1 MRNYDQVIIGAGL
14 SGLAAGIRLARFG
27 SKVLILEKHAVPGGL
42 NSYYSRQG
50 RLLETGLHAMTN
62 YAAPGVKHA
71 PLNRLFRQ
79 LKLSR
84 RDFALCEQLRST
96 ILFRN
101 QTSLTFSNDPAR
113 LAGEVARLFPD
124 CAARFQQLIELVRA
138 HDPFQPRPW
147 SSSRARLKEILGDEL
162 LINMLLWP
170 VMIYG
175 NSNEHDMDFDQFVIM
190 FSALY
195 LEGMFRPAGTIKEFL
210 DLLVN
215 HFRELGG
222 ELRLRAPVARFGI
235 EGGRVGKVV
244 LESGE
249 QITAGQVISTAGY
262 PATLGFM
269 GTADPGEVARHQGRM
284 SFVEIINVLPAA
296 ARGELN
302 HADNTIIFFN
312 FDEPFDYRCPDE
324 AVNLNCGVI
333 CFPDNFHDLPK
344 REEMQLRV
352 THPAN
357 YRIWRG
363 YSPAEYLRQKSL
375 WAERSAAKVAEIV
388 GNYRPKVLYQDVF
401 TPVTVER
408 FTGKAAGAI
417 YGSPVKLRDGRTPL
431 RNLFVAGT
439 DQGYLGIVGAM
450 LSGVTMVNQHIF
462 SESQGRR
469 YYQN

>member
-1 MRNYDQVIIGAGL
+1 VSSYDQVIIGGGL

-27 SKVLILEKHAVPGGL
+27 SKVLILEKHAIPGGL
-42 NSYYSRQG
+42 NSYYHRQG

-62 YAAPGVKHA
+62 YASPGVKHA

-79 LKLSR
+79 LSLSR
-84 RDFALCEQLRST
+84 KGFNFCEQLRST
-96 ILFRN
+96 ILFKN
-101 QTSLTFSNDPAR
+101 QTSLTFSNDPTQLVA
-113 LAGEVARLFPD
+113 EVARLFPD
-124 CAARFQQLIELVRA
+124 CAGRFLKLVELVKN

-147 SSSRARLKEILGDEL
+147 SSARERLKEILGDQL
-162 LINMLLWP
+162 LIDMLLWP

-195 LEGMFRPAGTIKEFL
+195 LEGMFRPAGSIKDFL
-210 DLLVN
+210 DLLVS
-215 HFRELGG
+215 HFKELGG
-222 ELRLRAPVARFGI
+222 ELRLRAPVARFGV
-235 EGGRVGKVV
+235 EGDRVVRVV

-249 QITAGQVISTAGY
+249 EISAGQVISTAGY
-262 PATLGFM
+262 PATLNFM
-269 GTADPGEVARHQGRM
+269 GNADPVEMASHHGRM
-284 SFVEIINVLPAA
+284 SFVEIINVLPAS
-296 ARGELN
+296 ARSELR

-324 AVNLNCGVI
+324 AINLNCGVI

-344 REEMQLRV
+344 GDEMQLRV

-357 YRIWRG
+357 YQIWRG
-363 YSPAEYLRQKSL
+363 YSPDEYRRQKSE
-375 WAERSAAKVAEIV
+375 WAARSAAKVAEIV

-401 TPVTVER
+401 TPLTVER
-408 FTGKAAGAI
+408 FTGKADGAI
-417 YGSPVKLRDGRTPL
+417 YGSPVKVRDGRTPL
-431 RNLFVAGT
+431 KNLFVAGT

-462 SESQGRR
+462 SESGE
-469 YYQN
+469 

>member
-1 MRNYDQVIIGAGL
+1 MRHYDQVIIGGGL

-27 SKVLILEKHAVPGGL
+27 SKVLILEKHAIPGGL
-42 NSYYSRQG
+42 NSYYYRQG

-79 LKLSR
+79 LNISR
-84 RDFALCEQLRST
+84 KQFHFCEQLRST
-96 ILFRN
+96 ILFRDHKC
-101 QTSLTFSNDPAR
+101 LAFSNDPAL
-113 LAGEVARLFPD
+113 LAAEVVRVFPD
-124 CAARFQQLIELVRA
+124 SAGRFRELVELVKS

-147 SSSRARLKEILGDEL
+147 SSARARLKEILGDQQ
-162 LINMLLWP
+162 LIDMLLWP

-175 NSNEHDMDFDQFVIM
+175 NSNEHDMDFDQFAIM

-195 LEGMFRPAGTIKEFL
+195 LEGMFRPAGSIKEFL
-210 DLLVN
+210 DLLVS

-222 ELRLRAPVARFGI
+222 ELRLRAPVARFGV
-235 EGGRVGKVV
+235 EGERVSRVV

-249 QITAGQVISTAGY
+249 EISAGQVISTAGY
-262 PATLGFM
+262 PATLNFM
-269 GTADPGEVARHQGRM
+269 GSADPVEVAGHHGRM
-284 SFVEIINVLPAA
+284 SFVEIINVLPGS
-296 ARGELN
+296 ARSELRL
-302 HADNTIIFFN
+302 ADNTIIFYN

-333 CFPDNFHDLPK
+333 CFPDNFQDLPG
-344 REEMQLRV
+344 RDEMQLRV

-357 YRIWRG
+357 YLIWRS
-363 YSPAEYLRQKSL
+363 YSPKEYRNQKSL

-388 GNYRPKVLYQDVF
+388 GNYRPKVLYRDVF
-401 TPVTVER
+401 TPLTVER
-408 FTGKAAGAI
+408 FTGKADGAI

-431 RNLFVAGT
+431 KNLFVAGT

-462 SESQGRR
+462 SDK
-469 YYQN
+469 

>member
-1 MRNYDQVIIGAGL
+1 MEYYDQVIIGGGL

-27 SKVLILEKHAVPGGL
+27 SKVLILEKHAIPGGL
-42 NSYYSRQG
+42 NSYYHRQG

-71 PLNRLFRQ
+71 PLNRLLRQ
-79 LKLSR
+79 LSISR
-84 RDFALCEQLRST
+84 KQFQFCQQLRST
-96 ILFRN
+96 ILFSGNR
-101 QTSLTFSNDPAR
+101 SLTFSNDPAQ

-124 CAARFQQLIELVRA
+124 SAERFLDLVELVRN

-147 SSSRARLKEILGDEL
+147 SSARARLAELLGDPL

-195 LEGMFRPAGTIKEFL
+195 LEGMFRPAGSIKEFL

-222 ELRLRAPVARFGI
+222 ELRLRAPVVRFAVD
-235 EGGRVGKVV
+235 GGRVNRVV

-249 QITAGQVISTAGY
+249 EIGAGQVISTAGY
-262 PATLGFM
+262 PATLNFM
-269 GTADPGEVARHQGRM
+269 GQADPVEVASHHGRM
-284 SFVEIINVLPAA
+284 SFVEIINILPAS
-296 ARGELN
+296 ARAELCY
-302 HADNTIIFFN
+302 ADNTIIFYN
-312 FDEPFDYRCPDE
+312 FDEPFDYRCPDA

-333 CFPDNFHDLPK
+333 CFPDNFHDLPE
-344 REEMQLRV
+344 RAEMQLRV

-357 YRIWRG
+357 YQIWRG
-363 YSPAEYLRQKSL
+363 YSPEEYRDQKSR
-375 WAERSAAKVAEIV
+375 WAEQSAAKVAEIV

-401 TPVTVER
+401 TPLTVER

-417 YGSPVKLRDGRTPL
+417 YGSPLKVRDGRTPL
-431 RNLFVAGT
+431 QNLFVAGT

-462 SESQGRR
+462 SEK
-469 YYQN
+469 

>member
-1 MRNYDQVIIGAGL
+1 VRHYDQVIIGGGL

-27 SKVLILEKHAVPGGL
+27 SKVLILEKHAIPGGL
-42 NSYYSRQG
+42 NSYYQRQG

-79 LKLSR
+79 LSLSR
-84 RDFALCEQLRST
+84 KGFVFCEQLRST

-101 QTSLTFSNDPAR
+101 QTSLTFSNDPAQ
-113 LAGEVARLFPD
+113 LAAEVARVFPD
-124 CAARFQQLIELVRA
+124 CAGRFHELVELVRN

-147 SSSRARLKEILGDEL
+147 ISARDRLAELLGDEL

-195 LEGMFRPAGTIKEFL
+195 LEGMFRPAGSIKNFL
-210 DLLVN
+210 DHLVS

-222 ELRLRAPVARFGI
+222 ELRLRAPVASFKV
-235 EGGRVGKVV
+235 EGDQVSQVV
-244 LESGE
+244 LASGE
-249 QITAGQVISTAGY
+249 EISAGQVISTAGY
-262 PATLGFM
+262 PATLNFM
-269 GTADPGEVARHQGRM
+269 GNADPVEVASHHGRM
-284 SFVEIINVLPAA
+284 SFVEIINVLPGS
-296 ARGELN
+296 ARSELR
-302 HADNTIIFFN
+302 HGDNTIIFFN

-344 REEMQLRV
+344 GEEMQLRV

-357 YRIWRG
+357 YQIWRG
-363 YSPAEYLRQKSL
+363 YSPEEYRRQKGE

-388 GNYRPKVLYQDVF
+388 GNYRPKVLYRDVF
-401 TPVTVER
+401 TPLTVER
-408 FTGKAAGAI
+408 FTGKADGAI
-417 YGSPVKLRDGRTPL
+417 YGSPVKVRDGRTPL
-431 RNLFVAGT
+431 KNLFVAGT

-462 SESQGRR
+462 SGSGE
-469 YYQN
+469 

>member
-1 MRNYDQVIIGAGL
+1 MQQYDQVIIGGGL

-27 SKVLILEKHAVPGGL
+27 YSVLILEKHAIPGGL
-42 NSYYSRQG
+42 NSYYQRQG

-62 YAAPGVKHA
+62 YAPPGVKHA

-79 LKLSR
+79 LSISR
-84 RDFALCEQLRST
+84 KQFLFREQLRST
-96 ILFRN
+96 ILFRDGK
-101 QTSLTFSNDPAR
+101 SLAFSND
-113 LAGEVARLFPD
+113 LALLSGEVARLFPE
-124 CAARFQQLIELVRA
+124 CAGRFQELVELVRQ

-147 SSSRARLKEILGDEL
+147 SSAQARLQEILGDQL
-162 LINMLLWP
+162 LIDMLLWP

-175 NSNEHDMDFDQFVIM
+175 NANEHDMDFDQFVIM

-195 LEGMFRPAGTIKEFL
+195 LEGMFRPAGSIKDFL
-210 DLLVN
+210 DFLVG

-222 ELRLRAPVARFGI
+222 ELRLRAPVARFVV
-235 EGGRVGKVV
+235 ENEQVSSVV

-249 QITAGQVISTAGY
+249 EIGAGQVISTAGY
-262 PATLGFM
+262 PATLNFIGQ
-269 GTADPGEVARHQGRM
+269 ADPAEVASHHGRM
-284 SFVEIINVLPAA
+284 SFVEIINVLPSS
-296 ARGELN
+296 ARDELRY
-302 HADNTIIFFN
+302 ADNTIIFFN

-333 CFPDNFHDLPK
+333 CFPDNFHDLPA
-344 REEMQLRV
+344 RAEMQLRV

-357 YRIWRG
+357 YQIWRG
-363 YSPAEYLRQKSL
+363 YGPEEYLRQKSL
-375 WAERSAAKVAEIV
+375 WAEGSAAKVAEIV

-401 TPVTVER
+401 TPLTVER
-408 FTGKAAGAI
+408 FTSKADGAI
-417 YGSPVKLRDGRTPL
+417 YGSPVKIRDGCTPL

-462 SESQGRR
+462 SEGRK
-469 YYQN
+469 

>member
-1 MRNYDQVIIGAGL
+1 MPAYDQVIIGGGL

-27 SKVLILEKHAVPGGL
+27 SKVLILEKHAIPGGL
-42 NSYYSRQG
+42 NSYYYRQG

-79 LKLSR
+79 LNLSR
-84 RDFALCEQLRST
+84 KQLRFCEQMGST
-96 ILFRN
+96 ILFRDGK
-101 QTSLTFSNDPAR
+101 SLTFSNDPAV
-113 LAGEVARLFPD
+113 LTAEVARLFPD
-124 CAARFQQLIELVRA
+124 CAGRFHELVELVRR

-147 SSSRARLKEILGDEL
+147 TSARARLQEILADQL
-162 LINMLLWP
+162 LIDMLLWP

-190 FSALY
+190 FGALY
-195 LEGMFRPAGTIKEFL
+195 LEGMFRPAGSIKEFL
-210 DLLVN
+210 DLLVD
-215 HFRELGG
+215 HFRALGG
-222 ELRLRAPVARFGI
+222 ELRLRAPVARFAV
-235 EGGRVGKVV
+235 EGERVSRVV

-249 QITAGQVISTAGY
+249 VIAAGQVISTAGY
-262 PATLGFM
+262 PATLDFIGQA
-269 GTADPGEVARHQGRM
+269 GPAEVASHHGRM

-296 ARGELN
+296 VRSELR
-302 HADNTIIFFN
+302 HADKTIIFFN
-312 FDEPFDYRCPDE
+312 FDAPFDYRCPDE

-333 CFPDNFHDLPK
+333 CFPDNFHDLPA
-344 REEMQLRV
+344 RDEMQLRV

-357 YRIWRG
+357 YQVWRS
-363 YSPAEYLRQKSL
+363 YSPDEYRRQKSL

-401 TPVTVER
+401 TPLTVER
-408 FTGKAAGAI
+408 FTGKADGAI
-417 YGSPVKLRDGRTPL
+417 YGSPVKIRDGRTPL

-462 SESQGRR
+462 SGAGE
-469 YYQN
+469 

>member
-1 MRNYDQVIIGAGL
+1 
-14 SGLAAGIRLARFG
+14 
-27 SKVLILEKHAVPGGL
+27 
-42 NSYYSRQG
+42 
-50 RLLETGLHAMTN
+50 
-62 YAAPGVKHA
+62 
-71 PLNRLFRQ
+71 
-79 LKLSR
+79 
-84 RDFALCEQLRST
+84 
-96 ILFRN
+96 
-101 QTSLTFSNDPAR
+101 
-113 LAGEVARLFPD
+113 
-124 CAARFQQLIELVRA
+124 
-138 HDPFQPRPW
+138 
-147 SSSRARLKEILGDEL
+147 
-162 LINMLLWP
+162 
-170 VMIYG
+170 
-175 NSNEHDMDFDQFVIM
+175 M

-195 LEGMFRPAGTIKEFL
+195 LEGMFRPVGTIKEFL
-210 DLLVN
+210 DFLVG

-222 ELRLRAPVARFGI
+222 ELRLRAPVAGFGI
-235 EGGRVGKVV
+235 EGERVARVV
-244 LESGE
+244 LDSGE
-249 QITAGQVISTAGY
+249 EIGAGQVISTAGY
-262 PATLGFM
+262 PATLNFAGA
-269 GTADPGEVARHQGRM
+269 ADPVEVASHQGRM

-296 ARGELN
+296 VRDELR

-363 YSPAEYLRQKSL
+363 YSPADYRLQKGL

-401 TPVTVER
+401 TPLTVER

-417 YGSPVKLRDGRTPL
+417 YGSPVKLRDGRTPW

-462 SESQGRR
+462 SETHK
-469 YYQN
+469 

>member
-1 MRNYDQVIIGAGL
+1 MENYDQVIIGGGL

-42 NSYYSRQG
+42 NSYYQRQG

-62 YAAPGVKHA
+62 YAPSGVKHA

-79 LKLSR
+79 LNISR
-84 RDFALCEQLRST
+84 KHFHFCQQLQST
-96 ILFRN
+96 ILFRD
-101 QTSLTFSNDPAR
+101 QASLTFSNDPSL

-124 CAARFQQLIELVRA
+124 CTGRFLELIELVRN

-147 SSSRARLKEILGDEL
+147 SSARARLAGLLGDQQ

-195 LEGMFRPAGTIKEFL
+195 LEGMFRPAGTIKDFL
-210 DLLVN
+210 DFLVI
-215 HFRELGG
+215 HFRNLGG
-222 ELRLRAPVARFGI
+222 ELRLRAPVSRFAI
-235 EGGRVGKVV
+235 EGDQVSRVI

-249 QITAGQVISTAGY
+249 EIIAGQVISTAGY
-262 PATLGFM
+262 PATLNFM
-269 GTADPGEVARHQGRM
+269 GNADPVEVASHHGRM
-284 SFVEIINVLPAA
+284 SFVEIISVLPAQV
-296 ARGELN
+296 RSQL
-302 HADNTIIFFN
+302 HYVDNTIVFYN

-333 CFPDNFHDLPK
+333 CFPENFHDLPE
-344 REEMQLRV
+344 RSEMQLRV

-357 YRIWRG
+357 YRVWRS
-363 YSPAEYLRQKSL
+363 YSPEEYRRQKNC

-388 GNYRPKVLYQDVF
+388 GNYRSKVLYQDVF
-401 TPVTVER
+401 TPLTVER
-408 FTGKAAGAI
+408 FTGKADGAI
-417 YGSPVKLRDGRTPL
+417 YGSPYKLRQGRTPL
-431 RNLFVAGT
+431 QNLFVAGT

-462 SESQGRR
+462 SEK
-469 YYQN
+469 

>member
-1 MRNYDQVIIGAGL
+1 MENYDQVIIGGGL

-27 SKVLILEKHAVPGGL
+27 SKVLILEKHAIPGGL
-42 NSYYSRQG
+42 NSYYHRQG

-79 LKLSR
+79 LNISR
-84 RDFALCEQLRST
+84 KQLQFCQQLRST
-96 ILFRN
+96 ILFADH
-101 QTSLTFSNDPAR
+101 QSLTFSNDPAL
-113 LAGEVARLFPD
+113 LAAEVARLFPD
-124 CAARFQQLIELVRA
+124 CAERFLNLVELVRH

-147 SSSRARLKEILGDEL
+147 SSARARLTELLGDQL

-195 LEGMFRPAGTIKEFL
+195 LEGMFRPVGNIKEFL

-222 ELRLRAPVARFGI
+222 ELRLRAPVARFAV
-235 EGGRVGKVV
+235 EGNKVARVV

-249 QITAGQVISTAGY
+249 EISAGQVISTAGY
-262 PATLGFM
+262 PATLGFI
-269 GTADPGEVARHQGRM
+269 GHADPVEVASHHGRM
-284 SFVEIINVLPAA
+284 SFVEIINVLPAS
-296 ARGELN
+296 ARAELR

-312 FDEPFDYRCPDE
+312 FDTPFDYRCPAE
-324 AVNLNCGVI
+324 AVNLNSGVI
-333 CFPDNFHDLPK
+333 CFPDNFHDLPE
-344 REEMQLRV
+344 RSEMQLRI

-357 YRIWRG
+357 YQIWRG
-363 YSPAEYLRQKSL
+363 YSPEEYRCQKSL
-375 WAERSAAKVAEIV
+375 WAERSTVKVAEIV
-388 GNYRPKVLYQDVF
+388 GNYRSKVLYQDVF
-401 TPVTVER
+401 TPLTVER
-408 FTGKAAGAI
+408 FTSKADGAI
-417 YGSPVKLRDGRTPL
+417 YGSPVKVRDGRTPL
-431 RNLFVAGT
+431 QNLFVAGT

-462 SESQGRR
+462 SDK
-469 YYQN
+469 

>member
-1 MRNYDQVIIGAGL
+1 MSHYDQVIVGGGL

-27 SKVLILEKHAVPGGL
+27 SKVLILEKHAIPGGL
-42 NSYYSRQG
+42 NSYYHRQG

-62 YAAPGVKHA
+62 YAPPGLKHA

-79 LKLSR
+79 LSLSR
-84 RDFALCEQLRST
+84 KGFNFCEQLRST
-96 ILFRN
+96 ILFKK
-101 QTSLTFSNDPAR
+101 QTSLTFSNDPTQ
-113 LAGEVARLFPD
+113 LAAEVARLFPD
-124 CAARFQQLIELVRA
+124 SAGRFQNLVELVKN

-147 SSSRARLKEILGDEL
+147 SSARARLAEILGDEL

-195 LEGMFRPAGTIKEFL
+195 LEGMFRPAGSIKEFL
-210 DLLVN
+210 DLLVS
-215 HFRELGG
+215 HFKQLGG
-222 ELRLRAPVARFGI
+222 ELRLRAPVSSFKV
-235 EGGRVGKVV
+235 EGDQVTRVV
-244 LESGE
+244 LDSGE
-249 QITAGQVISTAGY
+249 EIVAGQVISTAGY
-262 PATLGFM
+262 PATLNFM
-269 GTADPGEVARHQGRM
+269 GNADPVEVASHHGRM
-284 SFVEIINVLPAA
+284 SFVEIINVLPAS
-296 ARGELN
+296 ARSELR

-324 AVNLNCGVI
+324 AINLNCGVI

-344 REEMQLRV
+344 GDEMQLRV

-357 YRIWRG
+357 YSVWRS
-363 YSPAEYLRQKSL
+363 YSPEEYRHQKGE

-401 TPVTVER
+401 TPLTVQR
-408 FTGKAAGAI
+408 FTGKADGAI
-417 YGSPVKLRDGRTPL
+417 YGSPLKVRDGRTSL
-431 RNLFVAGT
+431 KNLFVAGT

-462 SESQGRR
+462 SETQK
-469 YYQN
+469 

>member
-42 NSYYSRQG
+42 NSYYTRQG

-71 PLNRLFRQ
+71 PLNRLLRQ
-79 LKLSR
+79 LKISR
-84 RDFALCEQLRST
+84 RDLAFCEQLRST
-96 ILFRN
+96 ILFSGGK
-101 QTSLTFSNDPAR
+101 SLSFTNDPTF
-113 LAGEVARLFPD
+113 LAAEVARVFPGQAEHFKTLVD
-124 CAARFQQLIELVRA
+124 LVRN

-147 SSSRARLKEILGDEL
+147 TSAREKLQELLGDQR
-162 LINMLLWP
+162 LIDMLLWP

-195 LEGMFRPAGTIKEFL
+195 LEGMFRPRGSIRDFL
-210 DLLVN
+210 QLLLD
-215 HFRELGG
+215 HFRAAGG

-235 EGGRVGKVV
+235 EGERVTSVV
-244 LESGE
+244 LENGE
-249 QITAGQVISTAGY
+249 EIGAGQVISTAGY

-269 GTADPGEVARHQGRM
+269 GQGAPTARAPYEGKM
-284 SFVEIINVLPAA
+284 SFVEIINVLPASV
-296 ARGELN
+296 RRELR
-302 HADNTIIFFN
+302 HRDETIIFFN
-312 FDEPFDYRCPDE
+312 FDETFDYRCPDQ
-324 AVNLNCGVI
+324 AVNINCGVI
-333 CFPDNFHDLPK
+333 CFPDNFHDLPP
-344 REEMQLRV
+344 REEMQIRV

-357 YRIWRG
+357 YRLWRG
-363 YSPAEYLRQKSL
+363 FSPAEYLRQKEL
-375 WAERSAAKVAEIV
+375 WAERSAAVVAETI
-388 GNYRPKVLYQDVF
+388 GNYRQNILYQDVF

-408 FTGKAAGAI
+408 FTGKVHGAI

-431 RNLFVAGT
+431 ANLFVAGT

-462 SESQGRR
+462 SEAG
-469 YYQN
+469 